1 MFQQTTSYLRFGNRY
16 CGIEHN
22 SIGGKETINAS
33 ILKKNKK
40 ELQIDTVFEC
50 NTIEG
55 LSELIPK
62 NSHAF
67 LVLNN
72 DNVLTKKVENGQRE
86 AIKLVHQAFPNIN
99 SNDFMYEVLVQNDV
113 HFIAI
118 CRKSY
123 IEEIIESYKRKKI
136 AIINLSL
143 GNLLIANITDFI
155 DETIVST
162 SNAKI
167 EISNNEVIGIESSQ
181 TIDNSNYDINGLEV
195 NNKSLISVAAA
206 LVSALDNLK
215 SVTNFESEKLQ
226 LKTAHV
232 QTVFFRKFLAF
243 GLIFVF
249 SALLLNSLL
258 FTHYFN
264 KVDLL
269 QQAAQVNQ
277 DVRIQI
283 TDINEKVSKSQK
295 MVDDLLNNNDSKSS
309 YFINEIVKEL
319 PASVQLTELDYQ
331 PLLKKIKVEEAIKN
345 EVNVIL
351 VSGASTDSNTFSNW
365 IALLEKKKWLSKVE
379 VTDYADISNTRA
391 DFKFKIYLNHEQ

>member
-16 CGIEHN
+16 CGIEHI
-22 SIGGKETINAS
+22 SFGGKETINAS
-33 ILKKNKK
+33 ILKKSKK
-40 ELQIDTVFEC
+40 ELHIDTVFEC
-50 NTIEG
+50 NTIED

-86 AIKLVHQAFPNIN
+86 PIKLVHQAFPNIN
-99 SNDFMYEVLVQNDV
+99 SNDFMYEVLIQNDV
-113 HFIAI
+113 HFVSI

-155 DETIVST
+155 DETTVSIP
-162 SNAKI
+162 NAKI
-167 EISNNEVIGIESSQ
+167 EISNNEIIGIETSQ
-181 TIDNSNYDINGLEV
+181 TIDNANYDINGLEV

-206 LVSALDNLK
+206 LVSALDNLR
-215 SVTNFESEKLQ
+215 SVTNFEPEKLQ

-232 QTVFFRKFLAF
+232 QTVFFRKFLVF
-243 GLIFVF
+243 GLIFIF
-249 SALLLNSLL
+249 SSLLLNSLL

-277 DVRIQI
+277 DIRIQI
-283 TDINEKVSKSQK
+283 TDLNEKVSKSQK

-309 YFINEIVKEL
+309 YFINEIIKEL
-319 PASVQLTELDYQ
+319 PSSVQLRELDYQ
-331 PLLKKIKVEEAIKN
+331 PLLKKIKAEEAIKN

-351 VSGASTDSNTFSNW
+351 VSGASTDSNSFSNW